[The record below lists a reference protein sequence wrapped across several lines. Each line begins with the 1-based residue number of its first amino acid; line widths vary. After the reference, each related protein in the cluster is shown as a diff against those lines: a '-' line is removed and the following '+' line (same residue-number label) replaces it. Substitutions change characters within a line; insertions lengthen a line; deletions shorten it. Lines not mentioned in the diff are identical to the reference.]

1 MPNISLGF
9 GIIEAIRRSTRLPID
24 LHLMIDQPER
34 YLERFVATGANL
46 VTVHCEAA
54 RHLHRALTELRTL
67 GAQAGLALAPATPLT
82 MVEEVLVNLDLLLV
96 MTINPGFGGQALIP
110 ATIGK
115 VRRARALLDAQQS
128 VATLQVDGG
137 VKSHNAAALTQAG
150 ATCLVVGTGIFEAPG
165 GHPDWGNGSY
175 AGRSREPDR
184 SQLRGGQLSRCANAA
199 GTGED
204 AGGVSRDIDRG
215 LLDVRNPA
223 SIGLTIGVAHVVAKD
238 HTFAANGAAIL
249 QATGLIET

>member
-1 MPNISLGF
+1 MPSAAIAASVLNADFGRLAEQVAEVEAAGVDSIHVDVMDGHFVPNISLGF
-9 GIIEAIRRSTRLPID
+9 GIIDAIRRSTRLPLD

-46 VTVHCEAA
+46 VTVHYEAT

-67 GAQAGLALAPATPLT
+67 GAQAGLALAPATPLM
-82 MVEEVLVNLDLLLV
+82 MVEEVLANLDLLLV

-110 ATIGK
+110 ATIDK

-128 VATLQVDGG
+128 AATLQVDGG

-165 GHPDWGNGSY
+165 GIQNGVT
-175 AGRSREPDR
+175 E
-184 SQLRGGQLSRCANAA
+184 LRRAIE
-199 GTGED
+199 GT
-204 AGGVSRDIDRG
+204 
-215 LLDVRNPA
+215 
-223 SIGLTIGVAHVVAKD
+223 
-238 HTFAANGAAIL
+238 
-249 QATGLIET
+249 